1 MAALR
6 IALLVATACAAT
18 ENATKNATANATGAA
33 TSTLVELD
41 EKKPRRRP
49 KKTAEKTLDQLLEQ
63 LFDANSIKSAAAA
76 TQAQKKKRRKKAK
89 DLDVS
94 DDSESLEAFVNKL
107 LASDNDDKDDA
118 FSKLFGASDLA
129 GLEAQLSKQAREL
142 AQMYFDECDD
152 KVTGFSNGYR
162 EAFSF
167 GACCLPPFFAEPVF
181 AKRSRVCPHERRPAC
196 STRAPCVASG
206 TTSQQA
212 PHWPLPFAPPACSPL
227 CFCK

>member
-76 TQAQKKKRRKKAK
+76 TPAQKKKRRKKAK
-89 DLDVS
+89 ELDVS
-94 DDSESLEAFVNKL
+94 DDSESLEDFVNKL
-107 LASDNDDKDDA
+107 LASDKDDKDDA
-118 FSKLFGASDLA
+118 FSKLFGAGDLA
-129 GLEAQLSKQAREL
+129 GLETELSKQAREL
-142 AQMYFDECDD
+142 ADLLKPTKTKKNSGFRTVEISTEDLAKLFPSANDQ
-152 KVTGFSNGYR
+152 KVQVELSDGPGLHGR
-162 EAFSF
+162 
-167 GACCLPPFFAEPVF
+167 L
-181 AKRSRVCPHERRPAC
+181 RR
-196 STRAPCVASG
+196 
-206 TTSQQA
+206 
-212 PHWPLPFAPPACSPL
+212 
-227 CFCK
+227 